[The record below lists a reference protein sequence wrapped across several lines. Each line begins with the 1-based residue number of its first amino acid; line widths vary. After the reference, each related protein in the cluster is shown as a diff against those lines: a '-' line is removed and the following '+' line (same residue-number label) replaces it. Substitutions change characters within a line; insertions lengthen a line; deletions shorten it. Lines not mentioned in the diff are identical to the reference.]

1 MRVLCPHVCFQ
12 YANPMKMAVSE
23 FPRVSVCVCLSAC
36 LWCGGVPLGPQMCVC
51 IGICM
56 FLFSFA
62 ICKRGCP
69 SVSRVCLCAQKP
81 RLSLLWV
88 PEEGVGKGC
97 VCIWMCRCVCGQRQG
112 YIRTHRA
119 AANVHTV
126 FTKASHLFSWFCFS
140 PPCGLWT
147 LLAHKGSLKNA
158 ALPVF
163 PNVQNAAV
171 NLNGASSD
179 IPPCR
184 CCRKPPASRA
194 TNTHLHNMT
203 GRVGRKGSHPTH
215 CRPTPELAG
224 GPTWELRAHVGV

>member
-112 YIRTHRA
+112 TLGLTEQQQMYTLSLQKQVICFPGF
-119 AANVHTV
+119 V
-126 FTKASHLFSWFCFS
+126 FL
-140 PPCGLWT
+140 
-147 LLAHKGSLKNA
+147 
-158 ALPVF
+158 LPVGSG
-163 PNVQNAAV
+163 PS
-171 NLNGASSD
+171 LHTKGA
-179 IPPCR
+179 
-184 CCRKPPASRA
+184 
-194 TNTHLHNMT
+194 
-203 GRVGRKGSHPTH
+203 
-215 CRPTPELAG
+215 
-224 GPTWELRAHVGV
+224 